1 MFSNSASKPSAT
13 FSVLALAPLN
23 GTFEKK
29 VIGVPLYPETLR
41 IGRQTNSKSVP
52 LTTNGFFDSKV
63 LSRQHAEIWCDSTGG
78 VWIRDVKSSNGTFIN
93 GRRLSQE
100 NKESE
105 PFQIRQEDIL
115 ELGIDIVAEDGITVI
130 HHKVAAKIEYAGPQS
145 ETTKDARRVTFNQQ
159 SLPPKNF
166 LRVSPSTK
174 HKISSELLSRKMTV
188 CSCS

>member
-1 MFSNSASKPSAT
+1 MFSSSSTKLTST

-29 VIGVPLYPETLR
+29 VIAVPLYPETLR
-41 IGRQTNSKSVP
+41 IGRQTNSKSLP

-63 LSRQHAEIWCDSTGG
+63 LSRQHAEIWCDNAGG
-78 VWIRDVKSSNGTFIN
+78 IWIRDVKSSNGTFIN

-115 ELGIDIVAEDGITVI
+115 ELGIDIVAEDGNTII
-130 HHKVAAKIEYAGPQS
+130 HHKVAAKIEYAGPQP
-145 ETTKDARRVTFNQQ
+145 ETSKDARRVTFNQQ
-159 SLPPKNF
+159 GVPTKSTLHLSLSYPI
-166 LRVSPSTK
+166 RVTA
-174 HKISSELLSRKMTV
+174 LV
-188 CSCS
+188 